1 MLNILGL
8 IVSYLHLSSA
18 CKVLSLSGGGPLGSF
33 EMGIASTLMENY
45 DGNWDIITGVSA
57 GSINAAYLSTI
68 TKGDEKSFIQDYKKL
83 WLSTTNE
90 QVYSKV
96 YFLNGKSLYD
106 TIPLKNTLK
115 KIFQNKIPVRP
126 VLISAT
132 SLVKGQSEIFS
143 EIDIKNYGFVDII
156 MSSTAIPIYF
166 PPHEFKN
173 DLYVD
178 GGVSSNILMYEGVN
192 YCLKNFP
199 NEHITVDVIVCGKK
213 LEKDPDIINKNNII
227 DVSTRLINIIFQQV
241 EYYEILNNIL
251 ILNPNINVTI
261 YEEKNPIGISIS
273 DFNNSEYLWNQGYNF
288 TNVNIYKDIINS
300 VSTTQKIN

>member
-1 MLNILGL
+1 
-8 IVSYLHLSSA
+8 
-18 CKVLSLSGGGPLGSF
+18 LSLSGGGPLGSF
-33 EMGIASTLMENY
+33 EMGIASSLMQNY
-45 DGNWDIITGVSA
+45 GGNWDIITGVSA

-68 TKGDEKSFIQDYKKL
+68 KKGDEKLFIEDYKKL

-106 TIPLKNTLK
+106 TSPLKSTLT
-115 KIFQNKIPVRP
+115 KIFENKIPIRP

-132 SLVKGQSEIFS
+132 SLVKGKSEIFT
-143 EIDIKNYGFVDII
+143 EIDIKNYGFIDII

-166 PPHEFKN
+166 PPYEFKK

-178 GGVSSNILMYEGVN
+178 GGVSSNLLIYEGIN
-192 YCLKNFP
+192 YCLNNFP
-199 NEHITVDVIVCGKK
+199 NQAITVDAIVCGKK
-213 LEKDPDIINKNNII
+213 LEEDSDIINKNNII

-241 EYYEILNNIL
+241 EYYQILNNIL
-251 ILNPNINVTI
+251 VLSPSINVTI
-261 YEEKNPIGISIS
+261 YEEKTPIGISIS

-288 TNVNIYKDIINS
+288 TNVNIYRDVINRM
-300 VSTTQKIN
+300 TNTLKIN

>member
-1 MLNILGL
+1 M
-8 IVSYLHLSSA
+8 
-18 CKVLSLSGGGPLGSF
+18 
-33 EMGIASTLMENY
+33 T
-45 DGNWDIITGVSA
+45 
-57 GSINAAYLSTI
+57 
-68 TKGDEKSFIQDYKKL
+68 
-83 WLSTTNE
+83 
-90 QVYSKV
+90 
-96 YFLNGKSLYD
+96 
-106 TIPLKNTLK
+106 

-241 EYYEILNNIL
+241 EYYEILNNIQ